1 MPHRKRDFLGL
12 ASNDSAH
19 AGARERL
26 WAAPDP
32 MLIDAGAHGELLV
45 AKVRIALVSLVLLIP
60 VYNVIATP
68 YLIEAWVGL
77 VATLTAF
84 VFAVVIWAVVRRGF
98 YRPWLGFMTSTVD
111 VSLVTATLVAFLAM
125 GTPHVAVNS
134 RIMYSVYF
142 FSIGAS
148 SLRYDTRICIVTG
161 AMAVLQYAAVVA
173 IAVTLWDLNDLRYAP
188 FTYGMVSG
196 GDQVGRLIL
205 LATSGVLATAIVD
218 RSRQLRHLSAL
229 DRLTGLLNRG
239 YFENRLQAEVARA
252 RRHGHPLA
260 VALLDLD
267 RYKNFN
273 DRYGHASGDVA
284 LRVLADTLL
293 KGLRTTDIVARYGG
307 DEFVVLLPETTPKGA
322 LDKLEQLRLAVARAE
337 FSIPRHD
344 LTAQITLSAGVAC
357 LPDDGTDPVELLE
370 VADQRLFAAKDG
382 GRNRVVGA
390 QD

>member
-1 MPHRKRDFLGL
+1 MPNRRREFMGLAANDFL
-12 ASNDSAH
+12 H
-19 AGARERL
+19 EKARDRL

-60 VYNVIATP
+60 IYNVIATP

-77 VATLTAF
+77 VATLAALI
-84 VFAVVIWAVVRRGF
+84 FAVVIWGVVRRGF
-98 YRPWLGFMTSTVD
+98 YRPWLGFMTSAVD
-111 VSLVTATLVAFLAM
+111 VTFVTATLVAFLAM

-161 AMAVLQYAAVVA
+161 ALAVVQYAAVV
-173 IAVTLWDLNDLRYAP
+173 VTAGLLWDLNDLRYAP
-188 FTYGMVSG
+188 FTYGMVSW

-205 LATSGVLATAIVD
+205 LATAGVLATAIVD

-239 YFENRLQAEVARA
+239 YFETRYQAEVARA
-252 RRHGHPLA
+252 RRHGHPLS

-293 KGLRTTDIVARYGG
+293 KGLRATDIVARYGG
-307 DEFVVLLPETTPKGA
+307 DEFVILLPETAPRA
-322 LDKLEQLRLAVARAE
+322 AFEKLEQLRLAVARAE
-337 FSIPRHD
+337 FSIPSHD
-344 LTAQITLSAGVAC
+344 LTAQITLSAGIAS

-382 GRNRVVGA
+382 GRNRVVGPR
-390 QD
+390 D

>member
-1 MPHRKRDFLGL
+1 
-12 ASNDSAH
+12 
-19 AGARERL
+19 
-26 WAAPDP
+26 
-32 MLIDAGAHGELLV
+32 
-45 AKVRIALVSLVLLIP
+45 
-60 VYNVIATP
+60 
-68 YLIEAWVGL
+68 
-77 VATLTAF
+77 
-84 VFAVVIWAVVRRGF
+84 
-98 YRPWLGFMTSTVD
+98 MTSAVD
-111 VSLVTATLVAFLAM
+111 VAFVTATLVAFLAM

-161 AMAVLQYAAVVA
+161 ALAVVQYAAVVA
-173 IAVTLWDLNDLRYAP
+173 AAGLLWDLNDLRYAP
-188 FTYGMVSG
+188 FTYGMVSW

-205 LATSGVLATAIVD
+205 LATAGVLATAIVD

-239 YFENRLQAEVARA
+239 YFETRYQAEVARA
-252 RRHGHPLA
+252 RRHGHPLS

-293 KGLRTTDIVARYGG
+293 KGLRATDIVARYGG
-307 DEFVVLLPETTPKGA
+307 DEFVILLPETGPRA
-322 LDKLEQLRLAVARAE
+322 AFEKLEQLRLAAARAE

-344 LTAQITLSAGVAC
+344 LTAQITLSAGIAS

-382 GRNRVVGA
+382 GRNRVVGS

>member
-1 MPHRKRDFLGL
+1 MPNRRREFMGL
-12 ASNDSAH
+12 AANDFVH
-19 AGARERL
+19 ETARDRL

-60 VYNVIATP
+60 IYNVIATP

-77 VATLTAF
+77 VATLAALI
-84 VFAVVIWAVVRRGF
+84 FAVVIWGVVRRGF
-98 YRPWLGFMTSTVD
+98 YRPWLGFMTSAVD
-111 VSLVTATLVAFLAM
+111 VTFVTATLVAFLAM

-161 AMAVLQYAAVVA
+161 ALAVVQYAAVVVVA
-173 IAVTLWDLNDLRYAP
+173 GLLWDLNDLRYAP
-188 FTYGMVSG
+188 FTYGMVSW

-205 LATSGVLATAIVD
+205 LATAGVLATAIVD

-239 YFENRLQAEVARA
+239 YFETRYQAEVARA
-252 RRHGHPLA
+252 RRHGHPLS

-293 KGLRTTDIVARYGG
+293 KGLRATDIVARYGG
-307 DEFVVLLPETTPKGA
+307 DEFVILLPETGPRA
-322 LDKLEQLRLAVARAE
+322 AFEKLEQLRLAVARAE

-344 LTAQITLSAGVAC
+344 LTAQITLSAGIAS

-370 VADQRLFAAKDG
+370 VADQRLFGAKDG
-382 GRNRVVGA
+382 GRNRVMGS

>member
-1 MPHRKRDFLGL
+1 MPTRRREMMGL
-12 ASNDSAH
+12 AADEFARESAS
-19 AGARERL
+19 ERL

-32 MLIDAGAHGELLV
+32 MLIDAGAQGELLV
-45 AKVRIALVSLVLLIP
+45 AKVRIALVTLVLLIP
-60 VYNVIATP
+60 IYNTIVTP
-68 YLIEAWVGL
+68 YLIEAWIGL
-77 VATLTAF
+77 VATLTSF
-84 VFAVVIWAVVRRGF
+84 VFALAVWAVVRRGF
-98 YRPWLGFMTSTVD
+98 YRPWLGFLTSAVD
-111 VSLVTATLVAFLAM
+111 VTIVSATLVAFLAL

-161 AMAVLQYAAVVA
+161 ALAVVQYSLVL
-173 IAVTLWDLNDLRYAP
+173 IAAGYFWDLNDLRYAP
-188 FTYGMVSG
+188 FTYGMVSW
-196 GDQVGRLIL
+196 GDQFGRLVL
-205 LATSGVLATAIVD
+205 LGASGVLATAIVD

-239 YFENRLQAEVARA
+239 YFESRYQAEVARA

-273 DRYGHASGDVA
+273 DRYGHSSGDVA
-284 LRVLADTLL
+284 LRVLAETLV
-293 KGLRTTDIVARYGG
+293 KGLRSSDIVARYGG
-307 DEFVVLLPETTPKGA
+307 DEFVVLLPETSPQA
-322 LDKLEQLRLAVARAE
+322 AFEKLEQLRLSVARAE

-344 LTAQITLSAGVAC
+344 LTAQITLSAGIAC

-370 VADQRLFAAKDG
+370 VADRRLFEAKDG
-382 GRNRVVGA
+382 GRNRVVGPK
-390 QD
+390 D

>member
-1 MPHRKRDFLGL
+1 MPKRKREFMGL
-12 ASNDSAH
+12 AANDFAH
-19 AGARERL
+19 ETARDRL

-45 AKVRIALVSLVLLIP
+45 AKVRIALVSLVMLIP
-60 VYNVIATP
+60 IYNVITTP

-77 VATLTAF
+77 AATLGSL
-84 VFAVVIWAVVRRGF
+84 VFAVVIWGVVRRGF
-98 YRPWLGFMTSTVD
+98 YRPWLGFLTSAVD
-111 VSLVTATLVAFLAM
+111 VTFVTATLVAFLAM

-161 AMAVLQYAAVVA
+161 ALAVVQYAAVVGVA
-173 IAVTLWDLNDLRYAP
+173 MALWDLNDLRYAP

-205 LATSGVLATAIVD
+205 LATAGVLATAIVD
-218 RSRQLRHLSAL
+218 RSRQLRQLSAL

-239 YFENRLQAEVARA
+239 YFETRYQAEVTRA

-307 DEFVVLLPETTPKGA
+307 DEFVVLLPETTPKA
-322 LDKLEQLRLAVARAE
+322 AFDKLEQLRLAVARAE
-337 FSIPRHD
+337 FTIPRHD
-344 LTAQITLSAGVAC
+344 LTAQLTLSAGVAC
-357 LPDDGTDPVELLE
+357 LPEDGTDPVELLE
-370 VADQRLFAAKDG
+370 EADRRLFAAKDG
-382 GRNRVVGA
+382 GRNQVVGPP
-390 QD
+390 D

>member
-1 MPHRKRDFLGL
+1 MPNRRREFMGL
-12 ASNDSAH
+12 AANDFVH
-19 AGARERL
+19 ETARDRL

-60 VYNVIATP
+60 IYNVIATP

-77 VATLTAF
+77 VATLAALI
-84 VFAVVIWAVVRRGF
+84 FAVVIWGVVRRGF
-98 YRPWLGFMTSTVD
+98 YRPWLGFMTSAVD
-111 VSLVTATLVAFLAM
+111 VTFVTATLVAFLAM

-161 AMAVLQYAAVVA
+161 ALAVVQYAAVVVA
-173 IAVTLWDLNDLRYAP
+173 AGLLWDLNDLRYAP
-188 FTYGMVSG
+188 FTYGMVSW

-205 LATSGVLATAIVD
+205 LATAGVLATAIVD

-239 YFENRLQAEVARA
+239 YFETRYQAEVARA
-252 RRHGHPLA
+252 RRHGHPLS

-293 KGLRTTDIVARYGG
+293 KGLRATDIVARYGG
-307 DEFVVLLPETTPKGA
+307 DEFVVLLPETGPRA
-322 LDKLEQLRLAVARAE
+322 AFEKLEQLRLAAARAE

-344 LTAQITLSAGVAC
+344 LTAQITLSAGIAS

-382 GRNRVVGA
+382 GRNRVVGS

>member
-1 MPHRKRDFLGL
+1 MGL
-12 ASNDSAH
+12 AANDFAH
-19 AGARERL
+19 ETARDRL

-45 AKVRIALVSLVLLIP
+45 AKVRIALVSLVMLIP
-60 VYNVIATP
+60 IYNVIATP

-77 VATLTAF
+77 AATLGSL
-84 VFAVVIWAVVRRGF
+84 VFAVVIWGVVRRGF
-98 YRPWLGFMTSTVD
+98 YRPWLGFLTSAVD
-111 VSLVTATLVAFLAM
+111 VTFVTATLVAFLAM

-161 AMAVLQYAAVVA
+161 ALAVVQYAAVVVVA
-173 IAVTLWDLNDLRYAP
+173 MALWDLNDLRYAP

-205 LATSGVLATAIVD
+205 LATAGVLATAIVD
-218 RSRQLRHLSAL
+218 RSRQLRQLSAL

-239 YFENRLQAEVARA
+239 YFETRYQAEVTRA
-252 RRHGHPLA
+252 RRHGHPMA

-307 DEFVVLLPETTPKGA
+307 DEFVVLLPETTPKA
-322 LDKLEQLRLAVARAE
+322 AFDKLEQLRLAVARAE
-337 FSIPRHD
+337 FTIPRHD
-344 LTAQITLSAGVAC
+344 LTAQLTLSAGVAC
-357 LPDDGTDPVELLE
+357 LPEDGTDPVELLE
-370 VADQRLFAAKDG
+370 AADRRLFAAKDG
-382 GRNRVVGA
+382 GRNQVVGP

>member
-1 MPHRKRDFLGL
+1 MLHMGADEATRE
-12 ASNDSAH
+12 SA
-19 AGARERL
+19 GDRL

-32 MLIDAGAHGELLV
+32 MLIDAGAQGELLV
-45 AKVRIALVSLVLLIP
+45 AKVRIALVTLVLLIP
-60 VYNVIATP
+60 IYNVIATP
-68 YLIEAWVGL
+68 YLIEAWIGL
-77 VATLTAF
+77 VATLGSL
-84 VFAVVIWAVVRRGF
+84 VFALGIWAVVRRGF
-98 YRPWLGFMTSTVD
+98 YRPWLGFLTSAVD
-111 VSLVTATLVAFLAM
+111 VSFVTATLVAFLAL

-161 AMAVLQYAAVVA
+161 ALAVVQYGLVVA
-173 IAVTLWDLNDLRYAP
+173 AAGLFWDLNDLRYAP
-188 FTYGMVSG
+188 FTYGMVSW

-205 LATSGVLATAIVD
+205 LGTAGVLATAIVD
-218 RSRQLRHLSAL
+218 RSRQLRNLSAL

-239 YFENRLQAEVARA
+239 YFESRYQAEVARA

-273 DRYGHASGDVA
+273 DRYGHSSGDVA

-293 KGLRTTDIVARYGG
+293 KGLRSSDIVARYGG
-307 DEFVVLLPETTPKGA
+307 DEFVVLLPETSPKA
-322 LDKLEQLRLAVARAE
+322 AFEKLEALRLAVARAE

-344 LTAQITLSAGVAC
+344 LTAQITLSAGIAC

-370 VADQRLFAAKDG
+370 VADRRLFEAKDG
-382 GRNRVVGA
+382 GRNRVVGP

>member
-1 MPHRKRDFLGL
+1 MSTRNRTFLGQAPAEFL
-12 ASNDSAH
+12 HAPASDGYWS
-19 AGARERL
+19 
-26 WAAPDP
+26 APDP
-32 MLIDAGAHGELLV
+32 LLVDAGASGEFLV
-45 AKVRIALVSLVLLIP
+45 AKVRLVLISLVTLIP
-60 VYNVIATP
+60 IYNVIATP

-77 VATLTAF
+77 AASLGAF
-84 VFAVVIWAVVRRGF
+84 IFAGAVWAVVRRGF
-98 YRPWLGFMTSTVD
+98 YRPWLGFLTSSID
-111 VSLVTATLVAFLAM
+111 VTFVTAALVAFLVL

-142 FSIGAS
+142 FSIGAA

-161 AMAVLQYAAVVA
+161 AMAFVQYLLVVA
-173 IAVTLWDLNDLRYAP
+173 AAMYFWDLNDLRYAP
-188 FTYGMVSG
+188 FTYGMVSV

-205 LATSGVLATAIVD
+205 LGTAGVLSTAIVD

-239 YFENRLQAEVARA
+239 YFETRCQAEVARA

-284 LRVLADTLL
+284 LRVLADTLAR
-293 KGLRTTDIVARYGG
+293 GLRSSDIVARYGG
-307 DEFVVLLPETTPKGA
+307 DEFVVLLPETGPRA
-322 LDKLEQLRLAVARAE
+322 AVDKLEQLRLAVAREE

-344 LTAQITLSAGVAC
+344 LTAQITLSAGLAC
-357 LPDDGTDPVELLE
+357 LPDDGNDPIELLE
-370 VADQRLFAAKDG
+370 VADKRLFEAKDG
-382 GRNRVVGA
+382 GRNRVVGPP
-390 QD
+390 D

>member
-1 MPHRKRDFLGL
+1 MPNRKREFMGL
-12 ASNDSAH
+12 AANDFAQET
-19 AGARERL
+19 ARDRL
-26 WAAPDP
+26 WAEPDP

-60 VYNVIATP
+60 IYNVITTP

-77 VATLTAF
+77 VATLAAL
-84 VFAVVIWAVVRRGF
+84 VFAVIVWGVVRRGF
-98 YRPWLGFMTSTVD
+98 YRPWLGFLTSAVD
-111 VSLVTATLVAFLAM
+111 VTFVTATLVAFLAM

-161 AMAVLQYAAVVA
+161 ALAVAQYAAVVGVA
-173 IAVTLWDLNDLRYAP
+173 MAMWDLNDLRYAP

-205 LATSGVLATAIVD
+205 LATAGVLATAIVD

-239 YFENRLQAEVARA
+239 YFETRFQAEVTRA

-293 KGLRTTDIVARYGG
+293 KGLRASDIVARYGG
-307 DEFVVLLPETTPKGA
+307 DEFVVLLPETTPKA
-322 LDKLEQLRLAVARAE
+322 AFEKLEQLRLAVARAE

-357 LPDDGTDPVELLE
+357 LPDDGTDPVELLD
-370 VADQRLFAAKDG
+370 VADRRLFAAKDG
-382 GRNRVVGA
+382 GRNRVVGP

>member
-1 MPHRKRDFLGL
+1 MPKRKREFMGL
-12 ASNDSAH
+12 AANDFAH
-19 AGARERL
+19 ETARDRL

-45 AKVRIALVSLVLLIP
+45 AKVRIALVSLVMLIP
-60 VYNVIATP
+60 IYNVIATP

-77 VATLTAF
+77 AATLGSL
-84 VFAVVIWAVVRRGF
+84 VFAVVIWGVVRRGF
-98 YRPWLGFMTSTVD
+98 YRPWLGFLTSAVD
-111 VSLVTATLVAFLAM
+111 VTFVTATLVAFLAM

-161 AMAVLQYAAVVA
+161 ALAVVQYAAVVVVA
-173 IAVTLWDLNDLRYAP
+173 MALWDLNDLRYAP

-205 LATSGVLATAIVD
+205 LATAGVLATAIVD
-218 RSRQLRHLSAL
+218 RSRQLRQLSAL

-239 YFENRLQAEVARA
+239 YFETRYQAEVTRA

-307 DEFVVLLPETTPKGA
+307 DEFVVLLPETTPKA
-322 LDKLEQLRLAVARAE
+322 AFDKLEQLRLAVARAE
-337 FSIPRHD
+337 FTIPRHD
-344 LTAQITLSAGVAC
+344 LTAQLTLSAGVAC
-357 LPDDGTDPVELLE
+357 LPEDGTDPVELLE
-370 VADQRLFAAKDG
+370 EADRRLFAAKDG
-382 GRNRVVGA
+382 GRNQVVGPP
-390 QD
+390 D

>member
-1 MPHRKRDFLGL
+1 MMGL
-12 ASNDSAH
+12 AADDFMRQSAS
-19 AGARERL
+19 ERL

-32 MLIDAGAHGELLV
+32 MLVDAGAQGELLV
-45 AKVRIALVSLVLLIP
+45 AKVRIALVTLVLLIP
-60 VYNVIATP
+60 IYNTIVTP
-68 YLIEAWVGL
+68 YLIEAWIGL
-77 VATLTAF
+77 VATLTSF
-84 VFAVVIWAVVRRGF
+84 VFGLAVWAVVRRGF
-98 YRPWLGFMTSTVD
+98 YRPWLGFLTSAVD
-111 VSLVTATLVAFLAM
+111 VTIVSAALVAFLAL

-161 AMAVLQYAAVVA
+161 ALAVVQYGLVLLA
-173 IAVTLWDLNDLRYAP
+173 AGYFWDLNDLRYAP
-188 FTYGMVSG
+188 FTYGMVSW
-196 GDQVGRLIL
+196 GDQFGRLVL
-205 LATSGVLATAIVD
+205 LGASGVLATAIVD

-239 YFENRLQAEVARA
+239 YFESRYQAEVARA

-273 DRYGHASGDVA
+273 DRYGHSSGDVA
-284 LRVLADTLL
+284 LRVLAETLV
-293 KGLRTTDIVARYGG
+293 KGLRTSDIVARYGG
-307 DEFVVLLPETTPKGA
+307 DEFVVLLPETSPQA
-322 LDKLEQLRLAVARAE
+322 AFEKLEQLRLSVARAE

-344 LTAQITLSAGVAC
+344 LTAQITLSAGIAC

-370 VADQRLFAAKDG
+370 VADRRLFEAKDG
-382 GRNRVVGA
+382 GRNRVVGPK
-390 QD
+390 D

>member
-1 MPHRKRDFLGL
+1 MPTRKREFAGL
-12 ASNDSAH
+12 AANDFARESA
-19 AGARERL
+19 GERL

-45 AKVRIALVSLVLLIP
+45 SKVRIALVSLVMLIP
-60 VYNVIATP
+60 IYNVIATP

-77 VATLTAF
+77 VATLGSLI
-84 VFAVVIWAVVRRGF
+84 FAVFVWAVVRRGF
-98 YRPWLGFMTSTVD
+98 YRPWLGFLTSAVD
-111 VSLVTATLVAFLAM
+111 VTFVTATLIAFLAM

-161 AMAVLQYAAVVA
+161 ALAVVQYL
-173 IAVTLWDLNDLRYAP
+173 AVVCVAMALWDLNDLRYAP
-188 FTYGMVSG
+188 FTYGMVSW

-205 LATSGVLATAIVD
+205 LATAGVLATAIVD

-239 YFENRLQAEVARA
+239 YFETRYQAEVARA
-252 RRHGHPLA
+252 RRHGHPMA

-284 LRVLADTLL
+284 LRVLSDTLL

-307 DEFVVLLPETTPKGA
+307 DEFVVLLPETSPHA
-322 LDKLEQLRLAVARAE
+322 AYEKLEQLRLAVARAE

-344 LTAQITLSAGVAC
+344 LTAQITLSAGIAC

-370 VADQRLFAAKDG
+370 VADRRLFAAKDG
-382 GRNRVVGA
+382 GRNRVVGP

>member
-1 MPHRKRDFLGL
+1 MMGL
-12 ASNDSAH
+12 AADEFARESAS
-19 AGARERL
+19 ERL

-32 MLIDAGAHGELLV
+32 MLVDAGAQGELLV
-45 AKVRIALVSLVLLIP
+45 AKVRIALVTLVLIIPIYNLIMM
-60 VYNVIATP
+60 P
-68 YLIEAWVGL
+68 YLIESWIGL
-77 VATLTAF
+77 VATLTSF
-84 VFAVVIWAVVRRGF
+84 VFGLAVWAVVRRGF
-98 YRPWLGFMTSTVD
+98 YRPWLGFLTSAVD
-111 VSLVTATLVAFLAM
+111 VTIVSAALVAFLAL

-161 AMAVLQYAAVVA
+161 ALAVVQYGLVLLA
-173 IAVTLWDLNDLRYAP
+173 AGYFWDLNDLRYAP
-188 FTYGMVSG
+188 FTYGMVSW
-196 GDQVGRLIL
+196 GDQFGRLVL
-205 LATSGVLATAIVD
+205 LGASGVLATAIVD

-239 YFENRLQAEVARA
+239 YFESRYQAEVARA

-273 DRYGHASGDVA
+273 DRYGHSSGDVA
-284 LRVLADTLL
+284 LRVLAETLV
-293 KGLRTTDIVARYGG
+293 KGLRSSDIVARYGG
-307 DEFVVLLPETTPKGA
+307 DEFVVLLPETTPQA
-322 LDKLEQLRLAVARAE
+322 AFEKLEQLRLSVARAE

-344 LTAQITLSAGVAC
+344 LTAQITLSAGIAC

-370 VADQRLFAAKDG
+370 VADRRLFEAKDG
-382 GRNRVVGA
+382 GRNRVVGPK
-390 QD
+390 D

>member
-1 MPHRKRDFLGL
+1 MGL
-12 ASNDSAH
+12 AANDFVH
-19 AGARERL
+19 ETARDRL
-26 WAAPDP
+26 WATPDP

-60 VYNVIATP
+60 IYNVIATP

-77 VATLTAF
+77 VATLASLI
-84 VFAVVIWAVVRRGF
+84 FAVAVWGVVRRGF
-98 YRPWLGFMTSTVD
+98 YRPWLGFMTSAVD
-111 VSLVTATLVAFLAM
+111 VTLVTATLVAFLAM

-161 AMAVLQYAAVVA
+161 ALAVVQYAAVVTA
-173 IAVTLWDLNDLRYAP
+173 AGMLWDLNDLRYAP
-188 FTYGMVSG
+188 FTYGMVSW

-205 LATSGVLATAIVD
+205 LATAGVLATAIVD

-239 YFENRLQAEVARA
+239 YFETRYQAEVARA
-252 RRHGHPLA
+252 RRHGHPMA

-307 DEFVVLLPETTPKGA
+307 DEFVVLLPETSPRAAFEKM
-322 LDKLEQLRLAVARAE
+322 EQLRLAVARAE

-344 LTAQITLSAGVAC
+344 LTAQITLSAGVSC

-382 GRNRVVGA
+382 GRKRVVGH

>member
-1 MPHRKRDFLGL
+1 
-12 ASNDSAH
+12 
-19 AGARERL
+19 
-26 WAAPDP
+26 
-32 MLIDAGAHGELLV
+32 
-45 AKVRIALVSLVLLIP
+45 VRIALVSLVLLIP

>member
-1 MPHRKRDFLGL
+1 MPNRRREFMGL
-12 ASNDSAH
+12 AANDFVH
-19 AGARERL
+19 ETARDRL

-60 VYNVIATP
+60 IYNVIATP

-77 VATLTAF
+77 VATLAALI
-84 VFAVVIWAVVRRGF
+84 FAVVIWGVVRRGF
-98 YRPWLGFMTSTVD
+98 YRPWLGFMTSAVD
-111 VSLVTATLVAFLAM
+111 VTFVTATLVAFLAM

-161 AMAVLQYAAVVA
+161 ALAVVQYAAVVVVA
-173 IAVTLWDLNDLRYAP
+173 GLLWDLNDLRYAP
-188 FTYGMVSG
+188 FTYGMVSW

-205 LATSGVLATAIVD
+205 LATAGVLATAIVD

-239 YFENRLQAEVARA
+239 YFETRYQAEVARA
-252 RRHGHPLA
+252 RRHDHPLS

-293 KGLRTTDIVARYGG
+293 KGLRATDIVARYGG
-307 DEFVVLLPETTPKGA
+307 DEFVVLLPETGPRA
-322 LDKLEQLRLAVARAE
+322 AFEKLEQLRLAVARAE

-344 LTAQITLSAGVAC
+344 LTAQITLSAGIAS

-382 GRNRVVGA
+382 GRNRVVGP
-390 QD
+390 QN

>member
-1 MPHRKRDFLGL
+1 MMGL
-12 ASNDSAH
+12 AATEFAQESA
-19 AGARERL
+19 GERL

-32 MLIDAGAHGELLV
+32 MLVDAGAQGELLV
-45 AKVRIALVSLVLLIP
+45 AKVRIALVTLVLIIPIYNLI
-60 VYNVIATP
+60 VMP
-68 YLIEAWVGL
+68 YMIESWIGL
-77 VATLTAF
+77 VATLTSF
-84 VFAVVIWAVVRRGF
+84 VFGLAVWAVVRRGF
-98 YRPWLGFMTSTVD
+98 YRPWLGFLTSAVD
-111 VSLVTATLVAFLAM
+111 VTIVSAALVAFLAL

-161 AMAVLQYAAVVA
+161 VLAVVQYSLVL
-173 IAVTLWDLNDLRYAP
+173 IAAGFFWDLNDLRYAP
-188 FTYGMVSG
+188 FTYGMVSW
-196 GDQVGRLIL
+196 GDQFGRLVL
-205 LATSGVLATAIVD
+205 LGASGVLATAIVD

-239 YFENRLQAEVARA
+239 YFESRYQAEVARA

-273 DRYGHASGDVA
+273 DRYGHSSGDVA
-284 LRVLADTLL
+284 LRVLAETLV
-293 KGLRTTDIVARYGG
+293 KGLRSSDVVARYGG
-307 DEFVVLLPETTPKGA
+307 DEFVVLLPETTPQA
-322 LDKLEQLRLAVARAE
+322 AFEKLEQLRLSVARAE

-344 LTAQITLSAGVAC
+344 LTAQITLSAGIAC

-370 VADQRLFAAKDG
+370 VADKRLFEAKDG
-382 GRNRVVGA
+382 GRNRVVGLK
-390 QD
+390 D